1 MCHFRESLF
10 FFFFFLSSYRTSG
23 SSLQAR
29 VWVPVVRDWMFQRRL
44 LMCYQYVWLHAA
56 VAGAFSLS
64 LFFFFFLF
72 PSLDTIRSFSL
83 KLTLHPGVAC
93 SN

>member
-64 LFFFFFLF
+64 LFFFFFPF
-72 PSLDTIRSFSL
+72 SFFGHNQIFFFETDPASRSGL
-83 KLTLHPGVAC
+83 Q
-93 SN
+93 

>member
-1 MCHFRESLF
+1 MLCATLESPSF

-64 LFFFFFLF
+64 LFFFFSFFLLWTQSDLF
-72 PSLDTIRSFSL
+72 L
-83 KLTLHPGVAC
+83 
-93 SN
+93 